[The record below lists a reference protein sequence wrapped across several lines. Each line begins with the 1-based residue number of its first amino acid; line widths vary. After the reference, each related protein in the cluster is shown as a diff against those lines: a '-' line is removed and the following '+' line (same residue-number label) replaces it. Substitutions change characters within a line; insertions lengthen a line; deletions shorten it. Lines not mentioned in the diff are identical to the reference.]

1 MLSNINLEQDNM
13 DFITYITNHEI
24 IVIWESI

>member
-13 DFITYITNHEI
+13 DFNTYITNHEI

>member
-1 MLSNINLEQDNM
+1 MLSNFNLEQDNM

-24 IVIWESI
+24 TVIWESI

>member
-1 MLSNINLEQDNM
+1 MLLNFNLEQDNM
-13 DFITYITNHEI
+13 NFITYITNHEI